1 MASNNNGF
9 ADALEDI
16 NTLLRVNKKVEKQFL
31 EEAAEYF
38 ISKLKPKIKLSNKN
52 KKTHLRESLK
62 VVVKNDLVSV
72 EFEDE
77 AWYWYLYENG
87 HKKVNGKGR
96 VKGKHFVQN
105 TFDAEGDKIAEILAQ
120 KIVGKMGG

>member
-16 NTLLRVNKKVEKQFL
+16 NTLLRVNKQVEKQFL

-38 ISKLKPKIKLSNKN
+38 VGKLKPKIKLSNKN
-52 KKTHLRESLK
+52 KQTHLKESLK

-120 KIVGKMGG
+120 KIVNKMGG

>member
-52 KKTHLRESLK
+52 KRTHLKESLK
-62 VVVKNDLVSV
+62 VVVKHDLVSV

-105 TFDAEGDKIAEILAQ
+105 TFDTEGDKIAEILAQ
-120 KIVGKMGG
+120 KIVTKMGG

>member
-16 NTLLRVNKKVEKQFL
+16 NTLLRVNQKVEKQFL
-31 EEAAEYF
+31 EEAANYF

-52 KKTHLRESLK
+52 KKTHLQESLK

-120 KIVGKMGG
+120 KIVDKMGG

>member
-16 NTLLRVNKKVEKQFL
+16 NTLLRVNQKVEKQFL
-31 EEAAEYF
+31 EEAANYF

-87 HKKVNGKGR
+87 HKKVSGKGR

-105 TFDAEGDKIAEILAQ
+105 TFDAEGDKIAEILSQ
-120 KIVGKMGG
+120 KIVSKMGG

>member
-16 NTLLRVNKKVEKQFL
+16 NTLLRVNQKVEKKFL
-31 EEAAEYF
+31 EEAANYF

-72 EFEDE
+72 EFENE

-120 KIVGKMGG
+120 KIIDRM

>member
-16 NTLLRVNKKVEKQFL
+16 NTLLRVNKQVEKKFL

-52 KKTHLRESLK
+52 KQIHLKESLK

-87 HKKVNGKGR
+87 HKKVSGKGR
-96 VKGKHFVQN
+96 VKGEHFVQN

-120 KIVGKMGG
+120 KIVDKMGG